1 MTDAEKRVREAFDAL
16 EVPPGLN
23 ERTLSF
29 IEGKRES
36 GTDLPTSQT
45 QANRAKVAAPKRSRR
60 AKAAIATIAAAAC
73 LALAFVGVGLLDRN
87 PAEESA
93 SSHQLEQL
101 SQQLAE
107 SAAENWPTAHVA
119 IDMNPSIELAV
130 KADDTVLEAF
140 GLNVD
145 GALVLEELD
154 EKNVALKG
162 MPLDQAIR
170 TLVES
175 DGFASRMTADSLVAL
190 SVTCE
195 DEQQRQRLMSMGNE
209 CLAAL
214 PCAGTCQAVDPAE
227 RAAAV
232 EAGMGVQRYRAAQEL
247 MELDPGLTLE
257 DCSAMSM
264 RELRDR
270 IELEKAR

>member
-1 MTDAEKRVREAFDAL
+1 MTDAEKRVREAFGAL

-29 IEGKRES
+29 IESKRES
-36 GTDLPTSQT
+36 DTNLPTPQM
-45 QANRAKVAAPKRSRR
+45 QANRANAAAPRRSRR
-60 AKAAIATIAAAAC
+60 AKAAIASIAAAAC
-73 LALAFVGVGLLDRN
+73 LALALVGVGLLDRN

-93 SSHQLEQL
+93 SSQQLEQL

-170 TLVES
+170 TLMES
-175 DGFASRMTADSLVAL
+175 EGFASRMTADSFVAL

-195 DEQQRQRLMSMGNE
+195 DEQQRQRLMSMGSE

-247 MELDPGLTLE
+247 MELDSSLTLE

-270 IELEKAR
+270 IAAAEG

>member
-1 MTDAEKRVREAFDAL
+1 MTDAENRVREAFDAL
-16 EVPPGLN
+16 KVPPGLN

-29 IEGKRES
+29 IESKRES

-45 QANRAKVAAPKRSRR
+45 QANRAKAAAPKRSRR

-73 LALAFVGVGLLDRN
+73 LALVLVGVGLLDRN

-93 SSHQLEQL
+93 SSQQLEQL

-130 KADDTVLEAF
+130 KADDTVLEAL

-154 EKNVALKG
+154 EKNVVLKG

-170 TLVES
+170 ALVES

-195 DEQQRQRLMSMGNE
+195 DERQRQRLMSMGNE

-247 MELDPGLTLE
+247 MELDSSLTLE

-270 IELEKAR
+270 IESEKAR